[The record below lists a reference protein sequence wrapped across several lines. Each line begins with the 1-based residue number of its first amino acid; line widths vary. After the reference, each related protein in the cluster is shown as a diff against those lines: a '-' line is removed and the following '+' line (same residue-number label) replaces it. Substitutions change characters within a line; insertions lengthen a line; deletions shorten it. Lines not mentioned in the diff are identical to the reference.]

1 MNEHLRHRLDA
12 YVVGDS
18 DPRALTEEL
27 LAHCAQTP
35 HATWEVLALLD
46 QYHRRGNLP
55 LDLYRSVSHSIQ
67 RRALGIHTS
76 EPVATLV
83 PAPAPEQAPAAT
95 GANDELNRELLVLR
109 KELQTARS
117 LAAAYLEQLKSL
129 SWQRAVSETAEHAQ
143 QIVLVDRAAKSNRRA
158 VPLWPA
164 RSVQAVA
171 AMVFMLA
178 VGASQG
184 LGERE
189 NELLSVRPAR
199 APVPVRIPVPG
210 QLSLATDTFV
220 VQPGSRSAQI
230 DVLRTGGTD
239 GAVSFVWSTQ
249 NAGARAG
256 TDFGAQPAV
265 RLAMADGVNALKVS
279 VPILHNPARR
289 HTEMFYVTIG
299 KPAGGAALGET
310 QRAAV
315 FIMRP

>member
-46 QYHRRGNLP
+46 QYHRRGKLP

-76 EPVATLV
+76 EPVATQA
-83 PAPAPEQAPAAT
+83 PAPAPATT
-95 GANDELNRELLVLR
+95 GANDELNHELLVLR
-109 KELQTARS
+109 QELQTARS

-143 QIVLVDRAAKSNRRA
+143 QIVLVDRAAKSHRRA
-158 VPLWPA
+158 VLLWPA

-189 NELLSVRPAR
+189 NELLSVRL

-210 QLSLATDTFV
+210 QLSLATDTLV

-230 DVLRTGGTD
+230 AVLRTGGTD

-249 NAGARAG
+249 SAGARAG
-256 TDFGAQPAV
+256 TDFSAQPAV

>member
-18 DPRALTEEL
+18 DPHALTEEL
-27 LAHCAQTP
+27 LAHCAQAP

-46 QYHRRGNLP
+46 QYHRRGKLP

-83 PAPAPEQAPAAT
+83 PALVPAPAQTPATT

-109 KELQTARS
+109 KELQTART

-143 QIVLVDRAAKSNRRA
+143 QLVLVDPAARSHRRA
-158 VPLWPA
+158 VPLRPA

-189 NELLSVRPAR
+189 NEQLSVRP

-210 QLSLATDTFV
+210 QLSLAADTFV

-230 DVLRTGGTD
+230 AVLRTGGTD

-249 NAGARAG
+249 SAGARAG
-256 TDFGAQPAV
+256 TDFNAQPAV

>member
-1 MNEHLRHRLDA
+1 
-12 YVVGDS
+12 
-18 DPRALTEEL
+18 

-46 QYHRRGNLP
+46 QYHRRGKLP
-55 LDLYRSVSHSIQ
+55 LDLYRSVSHRIQ

-76 EPVATLV
+76 EPVVTLV
-83 PAPAPEQAPAAT
+83 PAPAPAPAAI
-95 GANDELNRELLVLR
+95 GANDELSRELLVLR

-143 QIVLVDRAAKSNRRA
+143 QLVPVNRAAKSHRRA
-158 VPLWPA
+158 VPLRPA

-189 NELLSVRPAR
+189 NELLSVRPA
-199 APVPVRIPVPG
+199 PVPVRIPVPG
-210 QLSLATDTFV
+210 QLSLATDTLV
-220 VQPGSRSAQI
+220 VQPGSRSAQLA
-230 DVLRTGGTD
+230 VLRTGGTD

-249 NAGARAG
+249 SAGARAG